1 MSSRWA
7 NWSRSLEAGLS
18 FLDAT
23 VSEALELTVN
33 TRYNLVEALKI
44 TLKSVALVEDLT
56 LECSGHL
63 IVHIIKAIRGRN
75 LSTIS

>member
-1 MSSRWA
+1 LSSRWA

-33 TRYNLVEALKI
+33 TSGNLTETVKI
-44 TLKSVALVEDLT
+44 TLKEVALVEDLT
-56 LECSGHL
+56 LKCSGHL
-63 IVHIIKAIRGRN
+63 IVQIIKAIRG
-75 LSTIS
+75 